1 MARAPDPEVAGG
13 AGEGFDHPALQK
25 LGAGQLAPRART
37 AQGGEQVELGFAQSE
52 LRIGLDE
59 TFGERRG
66 DPVQA
71 ADDAERCDVEVG
83 AHSPPLR
90 LHDID
95 VVGCGR
101 G

>member
-1 MARAPDPEVAGG
+1 MVLGGELAG
-13 AGEGFDHPALQK
+13 
-25 LGAGQLAPRART
+25 GQLAPRART

-95 VVGCGR
+95 VVGGARRR
-101 G
+101 GKG